1 MIKTNCL
8 SIFQIPATLE
18 VAISQNIVAILCCIS
33 LLLVILIWLLF
44 NSSSQRK
51 KITRRLAQ
59 CEKRNNTLQENAGD
73 AVVILSETGKLLY
86 ASPSVYQVVGY
97 TAEEL
102 LKLDL
107 LALAH
112 PEDINALQLVMLQVM
127 ANPGKP
133 VKGHTGRM
141 LHKDGSWHWYEAVVT
156 NMLHDP
162 EIGGI
167 VDNFRDVT
175 DRVIAEE
182 KMINANRLY
191 AFVSAI
197 NQTLVHAE
205 NEQGIFKEA
214 CRIAIEYGKFKMA
227 WIGLLDPDGKSIS
240 LAESSGIPDEDKLKF
255 KHIIVSDQ
263 GPIYQVLNTGT
274 SFVYND
280 VESELNLTDWK
291 AYAASRQLSS
301 AMLLPIRKKGEII
314 GIFSLYASIP
324 KLFDEQ
330 EIRLLEAATQD
341 ISFAMDVFE
350 KERLQRL
357 AQDRLRHSELRLIE
371 AQAIAHVGSWEINF
385 ATGISVWSEEACRI
399 YGLSIQEN
407 HQSYQD
413 WLSFIHPEDL
423 EFVVKTTKRA
433 EASHSSS
440 AFYHRIVRKNGE
452 VRYIYSKTEFD
463 FRDGLPVGLHGIA
476 HDITDVRELQNARAQ
491 SDANLLMIMNLIPQ
505 AIFVKN
511 FDGEYQF
518 VNKSFAELYGMTP
531 QELLDQSKLGEITI
545 QQEKNIFLKQDQEVI
560 STGITRIIPE
570 VTFTNP
576 SGELRF
582 FYTVKVPY
590 VIAGTDEKGVLGIA
604 LDITEQKLVSAEREK
619 LLADLVKRNNDLE
632 QFSYIISHNLRAPV
646 VNILGIS
653 DLIRAGGLEK
663 EDEKILMTGLE
674 SSVSRLDEV
683 INDLNYILQLNSKG
697 QQNKEWVKLSELI
710 NDIRS
715 SISSEIINE
724 QVNFILN
731 FSAIDEVLTLKV
743 YLYSIFYNLII
754 NSIKYRRPDLPPEIT
769 ITSFKS
775 EDNITILVK
784 DNGLGIDLPKRH
796 DEVFGLYKR
805 FHSHVEGKGIGLYMV
820 KKQVE
825 SLMGSITVESEVNK
839 GTEFKIQFDL

>member
-1 MIKTNCL
+1 MIKSNCL

-18 VAISQNIVAILCCIS
+18 AAISQNIVAILCCIS
-33 LLLVILIWLLF
+33 LLLVILILFLF
-44 NSSSQRK
+44 NSRNQLKR
-51 KITRRLAQ
+51 IAMRLEQ
-59 CEKRNNTLQENAGD
+59 YEKRNNTLQENAGD
-73 AVVILSETGKLLY
+73 AIVILSETGKLLY
-86 ASPSVYQVVGY
+86 ASPSVYKVVGY
-97 TAEEL
+97 TVEEL

-107 LALAH
+107 QALAH
-112 PEDINALQLVMLQVM
+112 PEDVNALQLVMLQVM
-127 ANPGKP
+127 ANPGKA

-141 LHKDGSWHWYEAVVT
+141 FHKDGSWHWYEAVVT

-162 EIGGI
+162 DIGGI

-191 AFVSAI
+191 AFISAV

-205 NEQGIFKEA
+205 NEQSVFKEA

-255 KHIIVSDQ
+255 KNIIISEQ
-263 GPIYQVLNTGT
+263 GPIYQVLNRGT

-301 AMLLPIRKKGEII
+301 AMLLPIRKKGKII
-314 GIFSLYASIP
+314 GVFSLYASTP

-330 EIRLLEAATQD
+330 EIRLLEEAAQD
-341 ISFAMDVFE
+341 ISFAMGLFE
-350 KERLQRL
+350 KERLQRQ
-357 AQDRLRHSELRLIE
+357 AQDRLLHSELRLIE

-385 ATGISVWSEEACRI
+385 ATGISLWSEEACRI

-413 WLSFIHPEDL
+413 WLSFVHPEDL
-423 EFVVKTTKRA
+423 EFVFKTTKQA
-433 EASHSSS
+433 EATHSSS
-440 AFYHRIVRKNGE
+440 AFYHRIIRKDGE
-452 VRYIYSKTEFD
+452 VRHIYSKTEFD

-476 HDITDVRELQNARAQ
+476 H
-491 SDANLLMIMNLIPQ
+491 
-505 AIFVKN
+505 
-511 FDGEYQF
+511 
-518 VNKSFAELYGMTP
+518 
-531 QELLDQSKLGEITI
+531 
-545 QQEKNIFLKQDQEVI
+545 
-560 STGITRIIPE
+560 
-570 VTFTNP
+570 
-576 SGELRF
+576 
-582 FYTVKVPY
+582 
-590 VIAGTDEKGVLGIA
+590 
-604 LDITEQKLVSAEREK
+604 DITEQKLVSAEREK

-710 NDIRS
+710 NDIKS

-724 QVNFILN
+724 QVNFILD
-731 FSAIDEVLTLKV
+731 FSAIDEILTLKV

-754 NSIKYRRPDLPPEIT
+754 NSIKYRKPDLPPEIT

-775 EDNITILVK
+775 EDNITIVVK
-784 DNGLGIDLPKRH
+784 DNGLGIDLPKTH

-820 KKQVE
+820 KKEVE
-825 SLMGSITVESEVNK
+825 SLKGSITVESEVNK
-839 GTEFKIQFDL
+839 GSEFKIQFNL

>member
-18 VAISQNIVAILCCIS
+18 VAISQNIVAILCCMS
-33 LLLVILIWLLF
+33 FLPVILIWLLF
-44 NSSSQRK
+44 KSRNRHK
-51 KITRRLAQ
+51 KIARELAR

-97 TAEEL
+97 TVEEL

-107 LALAH
+107 MALAH
-112 PEDINALQLVMLQVM
+112 PEDVNALQLVMLQVM
-127 ANPGKP
+127 ANPGMP

-156 NMLHDP
+156 NMLQDP

-191 AFVSAI
+191 AFISAV

-205 NEQGIFKEA
+205 NEQSVFKEA

-240 LAESSGIPDEDKLKF
+240 LAQSSGISDEDELKF
-255 KHIIVSDQ
+255 KNVIISEQ
-263 GPIYQVLNTGT
+263 GPIRQVLNTGT
-274 SFVYND
+274 SFIYNN
-280 VESELNLTDWK
+280 VESELSLTDWK
-291 AYAASRQLSS
+291 AYAASRELSS

-314 GIFSLYASIP
+314 GIFNLYASIP
-324 KLFDEQ
+324 KFFDGQ
-330 EIRLLEAATQD
+330 EIRLLEEAVQD
-341 ISFAMDVFE
+341 ISFAMDLFE
-350 KERLQRL
+350 KERLQRQ
-357 AQDRLRHSELRLIE
+357 AQDKLLHSELRLIE

-385 ATGISVWSEEACRI
+385 ATGISLWSEEACRI
-399 YGLSIQEN
+399 YGLSIQEK

-423 EFVVKTTKRA
+423 EFVVKTTKQA

-440 AFYHRIVRKNGE
+440 AFYHRVVRRNGE

-476 HDITDVRELQNARAQ
+476 HDIT
-491 SDANLLMIMNLIPQ
+491 
-505 AIFVKN
+505 
-511 FDGEYQF
+511 
-518 VNKSFAELYGMTP
+518 
-531 QELLDQSKLGEITI
+531 
-545 QQEKNIFLKQDQEVI
+545 
-560 STGITRIIPE
+560 
-570 VTFTNP
+570 
-576 SGELRF
+576 
-582 FYTVKVPY
+582 
-590 VIAGTDEKGVLGIA
+590 
-604 LDITEQKLVSAEREK
+604 EQKLVSVEREK

-663 EDEKILMTGLE
+663 EDEKTLMAGLE

-683 INDLNYILQLNSKG
+683 INDLNYILQLNSKE

-715 SISSEIINE
+715 SISSEIING
-724 QVNFILN
+724 QVEFILD

-754 NSIKYRRPDLPPEIT
+754 NSIKYRKPDVPPEIS

-775 EDNITILVK
+775 EDKITIVVK

-805 FHSHVEGKGIGLYMV
+805 FHAHVEGKGIGLYMV

-825 SLMGSITVESEVNK
+825 SLQGSITVESEVNK
-839 GTEFKIQFDL
+839 GTEFRIQFDLQLPANERTFKI